1 MTEAAEAAKRARR
14 RIVVTDFFK
23 NLWIVKAFNN
33 FFDRVSRESE
43 NKLDDQGHFTS
54 NGAK

>member
-14 RIVVTDFFK
+14 RIVVTDFFGG
-23 NLWIVKAFNN
+23 
-33 FFDRVSRESE
+33 VSRESE